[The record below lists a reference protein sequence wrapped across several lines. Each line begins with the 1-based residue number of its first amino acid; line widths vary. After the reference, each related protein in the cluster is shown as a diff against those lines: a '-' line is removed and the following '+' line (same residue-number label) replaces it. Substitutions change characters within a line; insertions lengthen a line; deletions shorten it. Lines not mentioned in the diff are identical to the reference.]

1 MKALEEKILREG
13 KVLPGNILKVGGFL
27 NHQIDTVF
35 LKEMAQEVARLYRGS
50 GVNKIVTV
58 EASGIAYAA
67 AIGMELSVPIVFAKK
82 HRTDNLSG
90 NVYGAMVHSYTH
102 GQDYRIV
109 IEKDCLKE
117 DDRVLI
123 ADDFLALGNAIRGL
137 IDIVGQ
143 AGAEVVGITTQIEK
157 GFQGGGDEL
166 RREGY
171 RVDSLAI
178 IDSMENGTVRFRH
191 QG

>member
-1 MKALEEKILREG
+1 MVVAEK
-13 KVLPGNILKVGGFL
+13 
-27 NHQIDTVF
+27 
-35 LKEMAQEVARLYRGS
+35 
-50 GVNKIVTV
+50 
-58 EASGIAYAA
+58 
-67 AIGMELSVPIVFAKK
+67 
-82 HRTDNLSG
+82 
-90 NVYGAMVHSYTH
+90 
-102 GQDYRIV
+102 
-109 IEKDCLKE
+109 

-137 IDIVGQ
+137 IDTVGQ

-171 RVDSLAI
+171 CVDSLAI